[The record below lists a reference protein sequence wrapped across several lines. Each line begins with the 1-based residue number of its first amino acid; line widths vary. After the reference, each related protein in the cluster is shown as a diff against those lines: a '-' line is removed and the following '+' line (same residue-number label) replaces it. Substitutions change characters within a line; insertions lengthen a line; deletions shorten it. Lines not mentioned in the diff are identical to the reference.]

1 MKFNKPA
8 YTTDQHIELLESRG
22 LRFLDYDRAKRYLL
36 TIGYYRLSAYF
47 LPFQVAPNQFKE
59 ETTFTDV
66 LNLYIFDR
74 KLRLHVMDA
83 LERIE
88 VAIRSV
94 LSDTLSNYYDPHWY
108 TNEQIFKESFLEIQ
122 PHRGKSQYKIFRNKI
137 IFHTGKNNHSN
148 RNPSCKHYYEVYS
161 DPELP
166 PSWMIVE
173 VLPMGTWSR
182 VYENI
187 KKGKIRQK
195 VSKFFSF
202 KTNDFAGWLHALTLI
217 RNNCAHHSRFWN
229 STFPPKAKKIA
240 KYTHAGIPLDTPY
253 ANLALIHAFL
263 SSFTRNATWSKKLH
277 SLLQECPLDIHQHMM
292 FPDDWDEIP
301 FWRITH
307 D

>member
-1 MKFNKPA
+1 MKFEKPS
-8 YTTDQHIELLESRG
+8 YTVEQHIDLLKSRG
-22 LRFLDYDRAKRYLL
+22 LTFLDEDRAKRYLL

-47 LPFQVAPNQFKE
+47 LPFQTDTNKFKTG
-59 ETTFTDV
+59 TTFSDV
-66 LNLYIFDR
+66 LDLYIFDR

-88 VAIRSV
+88 VAVRSV
-94 LSDTLSNYYDPHWY
+94 LSDTLSNYYHPHWY
-108 TNEQIFKESFLEIQ
+108 IDKHLFKEIFRQ
-122 PHRGKSQYKIFRNKI
+122 VTPPNTKSQYTIFKNKVV
-137 IFHTGKNNHSN
+137 FHTGKNNLSN
-148 RNPSCKHYYEVYS
+148 RNPSCKHYYETYT

-166 PSWMIVE
+166 PSWMIIE

-187 KKGKIRQK
+187 EKGKIRQK

-202 KTNDFAGWLHALTLI
+202 KTNDFAGWLHSLTLI

-229 STFPPKAKKIA
+229 STFPPKAKNIA
-240 KYTHAGIPLDTPY
+240 HYTHTGIPLDTPY

-263 SSFTRNATWSKKLH
+263 SSFTRNASWSKKLH
-277 SLLQECPLDIHQHMM
+277 TLLQQCPLDIHYHMN
-292 FPDDWDEIP
+292 FPQDWDQVP
-301 FWRITH
+301 FWRIY